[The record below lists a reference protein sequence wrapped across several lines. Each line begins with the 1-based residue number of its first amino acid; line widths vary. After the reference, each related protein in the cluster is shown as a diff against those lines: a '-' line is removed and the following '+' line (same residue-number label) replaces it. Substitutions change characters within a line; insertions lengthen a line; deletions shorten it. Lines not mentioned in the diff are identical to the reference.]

1 MMNGATSFMNKTLN
15 DVLFVHEIEEG
26 ALEIAKKAFH
36 IEAAVSD
43 AMRAS
48 RGLLVKNVRL
58 VLDDSDCAS
67 FNAGDCPLLMGD
79 RLRLQN
85 VIMSFIENA
94 VKLSSPLS
102 VVTVKITKKYSDI
115 YFPSSRVHRVMS
127 VISNSTS
134 NSNMDRRV
142 NAEIAL
148 GMRRAAAKTLSVER
162 SEEGKKDTDNKTE
175 EGSPSPV
182 GCMGPNHT
190 RFGPPIGPRGEQIAS
205 PKLHYRSPTSVAT
218 RVCEVLVTV
227 TNTGAGVSK
236 DDLEGLLRPYSQI
249 RPDHFEQGRGTGLW
263 LVLAKE
269 ITNLHGGEVIIDSV
283 EGKGSTFGFSIPF
296 DIATRAQERNADLL
310 QIANAASD
318 RLLESHFERSADSP
332 INLPLDKPLESP
344 LEADLEP
351 EETTRPA
358 ETTRKYLV
366 VDGEMREMS
375 VHHAICASHSSYVTS
390 TYCSFAYVPLSLHVM
405 CLASFVCVSLTLPRV
420 TEDL

>member
-1 MMNGATSFMNKTLN
+1 MMNGATSFINKTLN

-26 ALEIAKKAFH
+26 ALKIAKKAFH
-36 IEAAVSD
+36 IEVVLSD

-102 VVTVKITKKYSDI
+102 VVTVKIMKKYSDI

-134 NSNMDRRV
+134 NHMDKRV
-142 NAEIAL
+142 SAEIAL
-148 GMRRAAAKTLSVER
+148 EMRRAAAKSPLSLNG
-162 SEEGKKDTDNKTE
+162 SEEGKKDADNKTE
-175 EGSPSPV
+175 EGSPSPAGCV
-182 GCMGPNHT
+182 GPYHT
-190 RFGPPIGPRGEQIAS
+190 RFGPPIGPRDEQVDD
-205 PKLHYRSPTSVAT
+205 PKPHYRSPTSVAT
-218 RVCEVLVTV
+218 RVCEVQVTV
-227 TNTGAGVSK
+227 TDTGAGVSK

-249 RPDHFEQGRGTGLW
+249 RPEHFEQGRGTGLW

-269 ITNLHGGEVIIDSV
+269 IINLHGGEVIIDSV
-283 EGKGSTFGFSIPF
+283 VGKGSTFGFSIPF
-296 DIATRAQERNADLL
+296 DIATRAQERTADLL
-310 QIANAASD
+310 QIVNATSD
-318 RLLESHFERSADSP
+318 RLLESNHDRPADA
-332 INLPLDKPLESP
+332 PLDRCIDRPDRPLEVDP
-344 LEADLEP
+344 EP

-366 VDGEMREMS
+366 VDGE
-375 VHHAICASHSSYVTS
+375 
-390 TYCSFAYVPLSLHVM
+390 
-405 CLASFVCVSLTLPRV
+405 
-420 TEDL
+420 